1 MDDLRAQVSKR
12 VKNAVRSLLLEN
24 GLDSSAVEIEETADG
39 LTVRVKT
46 PPRARRGEKD
56 KSIIDTSPLTSEEI
70 TRGQEVAAK
79 YEAGSEES
87 AE

>member
-39 LTVRVKT
+39 LMVRVM
-46 PPRARRGEKD
+46 AQA
-56 KSIIDTSPLTSEEI
+56 KSRKGKGKIDVTAGTYAFDYGP
-70 TRGQEVAAK
+70 
-79 YEAGSEES
+79 AGSEVETPEA
-87 AE
+87 AEEATTEE